1 MKTSAAMKS
10 ANVAAV
16 AAALLVGC
24 SQDGENKPVG
34 EAAKDAM
41 TVIAER
47 TSVRRYENREIPDE
61 VVERLLRAAMCAPTA
76 INLQPWEFIVVK
88 DKAALAQLAAANRY
102 GGMIAQAPL
111 AIVVCGDTLQEASG
125 QPNKWWMLDGSA
137 ATENILLAATAQ
149 GLGAVWTAAY
159 PHEDRIAAVRKILS
173 IPERYVPLCVV
184 PVGYPADPTARPK
197 DKWRPSKIHKERF

>member
-1 MKTSAAMKS
+1 
-10 ANVAAV
+10 
-16 AAALLVGC
+16 
-24 SQDGENKPVG
+24 
-34 EAAKDAM
+34 
-41 TVIAER
+41 
-47 TSVRRYENREIPDE
+47 
-61 VVERLLRAAMCAPTA
+61 
-76 INLQPWEFIVVK
+76 
-88 DKAALAQLAAANRY
+88 
-102 GGMIAQAPL
+102 MIAQAPL

-125 QPNKWWMLDGSA
+125 QPNKWWMLDCSA

-173 IPERYVPLCVV
+173 IPERYVSLCVV

>member
-1 MKTSAAMKS
+1 M
-10 ANVAAV
+10 
-16 AAALLVGC
+16 
-24 SQDGENKPVG
+24 
-34 EAAKDAM
+34 
-41 TVIAER
+41 IAER
-47 TSVRRYENREIPDE
+47 TSVRRYENREVPDE
-61 VVERLLRAAMCAPTA
+61 AVEKLLRAAMCAPTA

-88 DKAALAQLAAANRY
+88 DKTTLAQLAAANRY

-125 QPNKWWMLDGSA
+125 QPNKWWMLDCSA
-137 ATENILLAATAQ
+137 ATENILLTATAQ